1 MNKADQVR
9 EHAEYVRNNPNNAQ
23 AVAAA
28 LDVIADAMDRG
39 CEGCEL
45 LIGAKVEGIGVDA
58 PDVGMDTTAAAVI
71 AVTEADLN
79 AGV

>member
-1 MNKADQVR
+1 MGNIMSKANQVR

-28 LDVIADAMDRG
+28 LDVIAGAMDG
-39 CEGCEL
+39 LEKML
-45 LIGAKVEGIGVDA
+45 FVHSIGVDA
-58 PDVGMDTTAAAVI
+58 PDVGIDTTAAAVI
-71 AVTEADLN
+71 ALTTEDLN